1 LANGRTWP
9 GQKAGDVGHSPNN
22 IKRILDGCV
31 VRENFSRQAS
41 IPLRGTSVCIFDTNA
56 GKWKQTWGDN
66 EGLIS
71 ILWESSKKGQMILER
86 EAIGKDGKKSLP
98 RMVGKNIAVSEFD
111 WSWESSH
118 DSGKNWQGS
127 GPSTTNANSE
137 SPVRRDYFCNSSR
150 SPLLK
155 KHLSCFRVNIY

>member
-1 LANGRTWP
+1 
-9 GQKAGDVGHSPNN
+9 
-22 IKRILDGCV
+22 LDGCV
-31 VRENFSRQAS
+31 VQENFSSQAS

-56 GKWKQTWGDN
+56 GKWKQTWGNN
-66 EGLIS
+66 EGAYLDFVG
-71 ILWESSKKGQMILER
+71 EFKEGQMILER
-86 EAIGKDGKKSLP
+86 EAIGKDGKKSLQ

-111 WSWESSH
+111 WSWESSQ
-118 DSGKNWQGS
+118 DGGKNWQGS

-137 SPVRRDYFCNSSR
+137 SPVRRDYFCNSSK

>member
-1 LANGRTWP
+1 LRRT
-9 GQKAGDVGHSPNN
+9 GKLLQSG
-22 IKRILDGCV
+22 LDPV
-31 VRENFSRQAS
+31 AR
-41 IPLRGTSVCIFDTNA
+41 TSVCIFDSNA

-66 EGLIS
+66 EGAYLDFVG
-71 ILWESSKKGQMILER
+71 EFKQGQMILER
-86 EAIGKDGKKSLP
+86 EAIVKKSLQ

-111 WSWESSH
+111 WSGESSQ
-118 DSGKNWQGS
+118 DGGKNWQGG

-137 SPVRRDYFCNSSR
+137 SPVRRDYFWNSSK